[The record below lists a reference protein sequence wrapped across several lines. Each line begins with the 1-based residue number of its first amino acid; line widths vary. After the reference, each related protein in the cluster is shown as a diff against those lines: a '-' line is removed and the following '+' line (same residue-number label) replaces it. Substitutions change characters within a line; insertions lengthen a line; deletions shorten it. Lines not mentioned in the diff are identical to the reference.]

1 VPHAA
6 PPASRRSGLGRL
18 WYFPPRM
25 PSPKRFIAV
34 AGNMGAGKSELV
46 AFLCR
51 RYGLKPFFEPNETN
65 PYLADF
71 YADMKAWAFHSQI
84 YFLTHKLRLHREL
97 MAEPGTVVQDR
108 TIYEDAEIFC
118 ENLHRSGLMAERD
131 HRTYRELYETA
142 IKTLA
147 PPDLM
152 IFLSCNVRTLK
163 KRIARRGRAMEVDVP
178 TEYLSRLNKL
188 YAEWRARYSLSPVV
202 DLATDKLDYLTD
214 LIDRLDLFKQ
224 IERYL

>member
-1 VPHAA
+1 M
-6 PPASRRSGLGRL
+6 PPS
-18 WYFPPRM
+18 
-25 PSPKRFIAV
+25 KRFLAV

-71 YADMKAWAFHSQI
+71 YKDMKAWSFHSQI

-97 MAEPGTVVQDR
+97 MADPGTAVQDR

-118 ENLHRSGLMAERD
+118 ENLHRSRLLSERD
-131 HRTYRELYETA
+131 YKTYRELYETEIA
-142 IKTLA
+142 TLV

-152 IFLSCNVRTLK
+152 IFLSCPVKTLK
-163 KRIARRGRAMEVDVP
+163 KRIARRGRSMEAEVP

-188 YAEWRARYSLSPVV
+188 YEEWRGRYVLSPVIEL
-202 DLATDKLDYLTD
+202 DTGKLDYLTD
-214 LIDRLDLFKQ
+214 LVDRLDLFKQ

>member
-1 VPHAA
+1 MAA
-6 PPASRRSGLGRL
+6 R
-18 WYFPPRM
+18 
-25 PSPKRFIAV
+25 KRFIAV

-51 RYGLKPFFEPNETN
+51 RYGLKPFLEPNETN

-108 TIYEDAEIFC
+108 TIYEDAEIFA
-118 ENLHRSGLMAERD
+118 ENLHRGGLMAERD
-131 HRTYRELYETA
+131 YRTYRELYEAA
-142 IKTLA
+142 IKLLA

-152 IFLSCNVRTLK
+152 IFLQCDVRTLK
-163 KRIARRGRAMEVDVP
+163 KRIARRGRAMEIGLP

-188 YAEWRARYSLSPVV
+188 YLEWRDRYTLSPVIE
-202 DLATDKLDYLTD
+202 LETNKLDHLTD
-214 LIDRLDLFKQ
+214 LVDRLDLFRQ

>member
-1 VPHAA
+1 
-6 PPASRRSGLGRL
+6 
-18 WYFPPRM
+18 M
-25 PSPKRFIAV
+25 PTKKRFLAV

-118 ENLHRSGLMAERD
+118 ENLHRTQMLSERD
-131 HRTYRELYETA
+131 HKTYRELYETA
-142 IKTLA
+142 IKTLS

-152 IFLSCNVRTLK
+152 IFLKCPVKTLR
-163 KRIARRGRAMEVDVP
+163 KRIARRGRAMEAEVP
-178 TEYLSRLNKL
+178 TEYISRLNKL
-188 YAEWRARYSLSPVV
+188 YDEWRERYTLSPVIEL
-202 DLATDKLDYLTD
+202 DTGKLDYLTD
-214 LIDRLDLFKQ
+214 LVDRLDLFKQ
-224 IERYL
+224 IEKYL

>member
-1 VPHAA
+1 VP
-6 PPASRRSGLGRL
+6 R
-18 WYFPPRM
+18 
-25 PSPKRFIAV
+25 PKRFIAV

-51 RYGLKPFFEPNETN
+51 RYGLKPFFEPNDTN

-71 YADMKAWAFHSQI
+71 YADMKAWSFHSQI

-97 MAEPGTVVQDR
+97 MADPGTVVQDR

-118 ENLHRSGLMAERD
+118 ENLHRSGMMTDRD

-142 IKTLA
+142 IATLA

-152 IFLSCNVRTLK
+152 IFLKCNVRTLK
-163 KRIARRGRAMEVDVP
+163 KRIAHRGRKMEMEVP
-178 TEYLSRLNKL
+178 TEYLSQLNKL
-188 YAEWRARYSLSPVV
+188 YAEWRERYALSPVIE
-202 DLATDKLDYLTD
+202 LQTDKLDYLTD
-214 LIDRLDLFKQ
+214 LVDRLDLFKQ

>member
-1 VPHAA
+1 M
-6 PPASRRSGLGRL
+6 SGR
-18 WYFPPRM
+18 
-25 PSPKRFIAV
+25 KRFIAV

-51 RYGLKPFFEPNETN
+51 RYGLKPFFEPNDTN

-71 YADMKAWAFHSQI
+71 YKDMKAWAFHSQI

-97 MAEPGTVVQDR
+97 MKEEGTVVQDR

-118 ENLHRSGLMAERD
+118 ENLYRGGYLTDRD
-131 HRTYRELYETA
+131 HRMYRELYEVA
-142 IKTLA
+142 IAQLQ

-152 IFLSCNVRTLK
+152 IFLQCNVRTLK
-163 KRIARRGRAMEVDVP
+163 KRIAQRGRSMEAEIP

-188 YAEWRARYSLSPVV
+188 YAEWRERYKLSPVIE
-202 DLATDKLDYLTD
+202 LQTDKLDYLTD
-214 LIDRLDLFKQ
+214 LVDRLDLFKQ
-224 IERYL
+224 IEKYL

>member
-1 VPHAA
+1 
-6 PPASRRSGLGRL
+6 
-18 WYFPPRM
+18 M
-25 PSPKRFIAV
+25 PSRKRFIAV

-46 AFLCR
+46 SFLCR
-51 RYGLKPFFEPNETN
+51 RYGLKPFFEPNDTN

-71 YADMKAWAFHSQI
+71 YADMKKWAFHSQV
-84 YFLTHKLRLHREL
+84 YFLSHKLRLHREL
-97 MAEPGTVVQDR
+97 MAEAGTVVQDR

-118 ENLHRSGLMAERD
+118 ENLYRSGMLSERD

-142 IKTLA
+142 IATLA

-152 IFLSCNVRTLK
+152 IFLQCPVRTLK
-163 KRIARRGRAMEVDVP
+163 KRIARRGRAMEQEIP

-188 YAEWRARYSLSPVV
+188 YDEWRGRYALSPVIE
-202 DLATDKLDYLTD
+202 LATDKLDYLTD
-214 LIDRLDLFKQ
+214 LVDRLDLFKQ